1 MLDSAQRYD
10 LDTANLALMLEGL
23 PRSYAGPIKELPA
36 PYGIIGFGEG
46 AWASEVA
53 RDWIDASIVAGGG
66 TQFVLLGGLDFGE
79 ADAGMILAEA
89 VGANLYRMGIG
100 LREARATRDEKG
112 LTLKFTDQFADL
124 EHLIPISPF
133 SSYTYLQ
140 ALCYACG
147 RASSAEASERVL
159 EDLRETCK
167 TAIHSDTNPAKQL
180 AWKLWTRTPILLA
193 GTQFQSQIW
202 AWQVLLSRL
211 GKSMSIPIEHNPLT
225 IIASGFE
232 ARHETGDSL
241 VALLLGGSD
250 EALEYMQVVLES
262 RVSEVIQVPAP
273 STELYAQQMGLWY
286 FGAWVGYYLALLY
299 GIDPNDS
306 AALNELRN
314 NQ

>member
-1 MLDSAQRYD
+1 VLDSAQRFD
-10 LDTANLALMLEGL
+10 LDTAHLAQMLEGL
-23 PRSYAGPIKELPA
+23 PRSYAGPLKELSA

-53 RDWIDASIVAGGG
+53 RDWIDASIVAGG

-89 VGANLYRMGIG
+89 AGANLYRMGIG
-100 LREARATRDEKG
+100 LSASRATRDEKG
-112 LTLKFTDQFADL
+112 LTLKFTDQLENL

-140 ALCYACG
+140 ALSYACG

-159 EDLRETCK
+159 EDLRDRCK
-167 TAIHSDTNPAKQL
+167 TDVHSDTNPAKQL

-193 GTQFQSQIW
+193 GMQFQSQIW

-211 GKSMSIPIEHNPLT
+211 GKSMSIPIERNSLT
-225 IIASGFE
+225 VIASGFE

-250 EALEYMQVVLES
+250 EALGFMQEVLES
-262 RVSEVIQVPAP
+262 RVAEVIQVPAP
-273 STELYAQQMGLWY
+273 STELYAQQLGLWY
-286 FGAWVGYYLALLY
+286 FGAWVSFYLALLY
-299 GIDPNDS
+299 GIDPKDS
-306 AALNELRN
+306 VALSELRN

>member
-1 MLDSAQRYD
+1 VLDSAERYD
-10 LDTANLALMLEGL
+10 LDTSQLARTLEML
-23 PRSYAGPIKELPA
+23 PRSYAGPTRALPA
-36 PYGIIGFGEG
+36 PYGVIGFGEG
-46 AWASEVA
+46 AWAAEVA
-53 RDWIDASIVAGGG
+53 RDWIDASIVAGG

-89 VGANLYRMGIG
+89 TGANLYRMGIG
-100 LREARATRDEKG
+100 TKEARATRDEKG
-112 LTLKFTDQFADL
+112 LTLKFTNEFADL
-124 EHLIPISPF
+124 EHLIPIAPF

-140 ALCYACG
+140 ALSYACD
-147 RASSAEASERVL
+147 RASSAEASDRVL

-167 TAIHSDTNPAKQL
+167 TEVHSETNPAKQL

-202 AWQVLLSRL
+202 AWQVMLSRVA
-211 GKSMSIPIEHNPLT
+211 KSMSIPVERNPLT

-250 EALEYMQVVLES
+250 EALEFMQEVLES
-262 RVSEVIQVPAP
+262 RVGEVIQVPAP
-273 STELYAQQMGLWY
+273 TTELYAQQLGLWY
-286 FGAWVGYYLALLY
+286 FGAWVSFYLALLY
-299 GIDPNDS
+299 GIDPKDS
-306 AALNELRN
+306 AALSELRN

>member
-1 MLDSAQRYD
+1 MLDSSDRYD
-10 LDTANLALMLEGL
+10 LDTAHLAQTLEGL
-23 PRSYAGPIKELPA
+23 PRSYAGPLKELPA

-46 AWASEVA
+46 AWAAEVA

-79 ADAGMILAEA
+79 ADAGMLIAEA
-89 VGANLYRMGIG
+89 VGAKLHRMGIG
-100 LREARATRDEKG
+100 TKEARATRDEKG
-112 LTLKFTDQFADL
+112 LTLKFTNEFENL

-133 SSYTYLQ
+133 SSYSYLQ
-140 ALCYACG
+140 ALSYACG
-147 RASSAEASERVL
+147 RASSAEAAEVVL
-159 EDLRETCK
+159 ENLRETCK
-167 TAIHSDTNPAKQL
+167 TDVRSDSNPAKEL

-193 GTQFQSQIW
+193 GTKFQSQIW

-232 ARHETGDSL
+232 ARHESGDSL

-250 EALEYMQVVLES
+250 DALAFMQEVLES
-262 RVSEVIQVPAP
+262 RVDEIIQVPAP
-273 STELYAQQMGLWY
+273 GTELYAQQLGLWY
-286 FGAWVGYYLALLY
+286 FGAWVSYYLALLY
-299 GIDPNDS
+299 GIDPKDS
-306 AALNELRN
+306 VALSELRN

>member
-1 MLDSAQRYD
+1 MLDSAERFD
-10 LDTANLALMLEGL
+10 LDTTHLAQTLEAL
-23 PRSYAGPIKELPA
+23 PRSYAGPTKVLAA

-46 AWASEVA
+46 AWAAEVA
-53 RDWIDASIVAGGG
+53 RDWIDASMVAGG

-79 ADAGMILAEA
+79 ADSGMILAEA
-89 VGANLYRMGIG
+89 AGATLYRMGIG
-100 LREARATRDEKG
+100 LKATRATRDEKG
-112 LTLKFTDQFADL
+112 LTLKFTDPLADL

-140 ALCYACG
+140 ALCYACD
-147 RASSAEASERVL
+147 RASSAEAAEVVL
-159 EDLRETCK
+159 EDLRETCN
-167 TAIHSDTNPAKQL
+167 TEVHSDTNPAKQL

-193 GTQFQSQIW
+193 GTPFQSQIW
-202 AWQVLLSRL
+202 AWQLMLSRL
-211 GKSMSIPIEHNPLT
+211 GKSMSIPIERNPLT
-225 IIASGFE
+225 IVASGFE

-250 EALEYMQVVLES
+250 EALEFMQEVLES

-273 STELYAQQMGLWY
+273 STELYAQQLGLWY
-286 FGAWVGYYLALLY
+286 FGAWVSYYLALLY
-299 GIDPNDS
+299 GTDPKDS

>member
-1 MLDSAQRYD
+1 VLDSSERYE
-10 LDTANLALMLEGL
+10 LDTANLAQILEAL
-23 PRSYAGPIKELPA
+23 PRSYAGPMRVLPA
-36 PYGIIGFGEG
+36 PYGVIGFGEG
-46 AWASEVA
+46 AWAAEVA
-53 RDWIDASIVAGGG
+53 RDWIDASIVAGG

-89 VGANLYRMGIG
+89 TGANLHRVGIG

-112 LTLKFTDQFADL
+112 LTLKFTHQLENL

-140 ALCYACG
+140 ALCYACDRG
-147 RASSAEASERVL
+147 RSAEAAEQVL

-167 TAIHSDTNPAKQL
+167 TDVHSDTNPAKQL
-180 AWKLWTRTPILLA
+180 AWKLWTRTAVLLA

-202 AWQVLLSRL
+202 AWQVMLSRVA
-211 GKSMSIPIEHNPLT
+211 KSMSIPIERNSLT
-225 IIASGFE
+225 VIASGFE

-250 EALEYMQVVLES
+250 EALEYMREVLES
-262 RVSEVIQVPAP
+262 RVDEVIQVPAP
-273 STELYAQQMGLWY
+273 STELYAQQLGLWY
-286 FGAWVGYYLALLY
+286 FGAWVSYYLALLY